1 MKPRNSSAIVLCA
14 ALVVVVIAPSPVRSQ
29 FVTRPQQTTV
39 SQAPE
44 QGTLSN
50 SQAPAES
57 ELQTGITLTRTGS
70 FREAISHL
78 RAAQGHVAYKY
89 AADFDLALCY
99 VGVGDFTQAIE
110 ILGSLRRGGHEN
122 ADVNNL
128 LAQAYIGNLQSTN
141 AFDAFKRAVG
151 FTPLNEKLYL
161 LVVDA
166 CMDRRNYA
174 LGLKVVDL
182 GLQNLPRSG
191 RLHYER
197 SVLLSLL
204 DQFDLAKSDF
214 KLAAELAPESETAY
228 MAVAQEHMFAGD
240 MPEAIQVA
248 REAIK
253 KGHENPVLLL
263 ILGEALIRWGVSP
276 GQPEL
281 VEAQMALE
289 KSLAQRPG
297 SSSTQIALAKVYILL
312 NRLDDA
318 ILFLEKVRQLD
329 TGNPAVYANLATAYR
344 RRGEV
349 LEANRMLAILAEL
362 NQKQVEKIASAPG
375 DRKASYGASR
385 REPQTEQPS
394 K

>member
-1 MKPRNSSAIVLCA
+1 MTPRNSSAIGLGA
-14 ALVVVVIAPSPVRSQ
+14 AVFVVVIAPCYVRSQ
-29 FVTRPQQTTV
+29 GAIRSQQTTV
-39 SQAPE
+39 SQASE
-44 QGTLSN
+44 QGILSN
-50 SQAPAES
+50 SQAQGES
-57 ELQTGITLTRTGS
+57 ELQTGIALTRKGS
-70 FREAISHL
+70 FREAIAHL
-78 RAAQGHVAYKY
+78 QAAQGHVAYEY

-99 VGVGDFTQAIE
+99 VGVGNFKQAIE

-122 ADVNNL
+122 ADVNSL
-128 LAQAYIGNLQSTN
+128 LAQAYIGNLQSSN
-141 AFDAFKRAVG
+141 AFDAFKSAVA

-166 CMDRRNYA
+166 CLDGRNYA

-214 KLAAELAPESETAY
+214 KLAADLAPESETAY
-228 MAVAQEHMFAGD
+228 MAVAQEHMFAGN

-248 REAIK
+248 REGIR
-253 KGHENPVLLL
+253 KGHGNPVLLS
-263 ILGEALIRWGVSP
+263 ILGEALIRSGVSP
-276 GQPEL
+276 GQPEF

-289 KSLAQRPG
+289 KSLAQRP
-297 SSSTQIALAKVYILL
+297 SSSSSQIALAKVYVLL
-312 NRLDDA
+312 DRLDDA

-329 TGNPAVYANLATAYR
+329 AGNPAVYANLATAYQ

-349 LEANRMLAILAEL
+349 LEANRMLAILADL
-362 NQKQVEKIASAPG
+362 NQKQIEKIASAPG

-385 REPQTEQPS
+385 LEEQTEQPP

>member
-29 FVTRPQQTTV
+29 LVTRPQQTTV

-50 SQAPAES
+50 SQAQAEG
-57 ELQTGITLTRTGS
+57 ELQTGITLTRKGS

-253 KGHENPVLLL
+253 KGHENPVLLW
-263 ILGEALIRWGVSP
+263 ILGEALIRSGVSP

-289 KSLAQRPG
+289 KSLAQGPG
-297 SSSTQIALAKVYILL
+297 SSSTQIALAKVYVLL

-329 TGNPAVYANLATAYR
+329 RGNPAVYANLATAYR

-385 REPQTEQPS
+385 WEPQTEQPP